1 MSTTTAPPANTVGI
15 NQKTVRSVATETG
28 SSPVQLV
35 PGTTLARALY
45 ETMTGRRVTL
55 IDSAP
60 GAGKSTLI
68 VDLARWVGAH
78 MDLRLTIATPTR
90 SAAITIAEKIA
101 DADDRVSIVLALSG
115 YENPTRRSITAPG
128 HGAFQGENGDIVV
141 RTMASLGMDTKTSCD
156 LLVVDEAYQST
167 FAQLMAAGKS
177 SEQVLLVG
185 DPGQIGPVT
194 TADTT
199 VFDGR
204 DYPPH
209 MRAPDALRGHP
220 SAMTL
225 HLDKTYRL
233 GAESV
238 RAIAPLYDFAFGS
251 GRPDRRIEGH
261 REIES
266 QKVPSDDPLKLYEK
280 VSSIAASF
288 IGKTLVESSGTRRL
302 RPSDIAVV
310 AGDNLSVNAISG
322 FLSSAGHFP
331 GITVGTADRLQ
342 GGQWHAV
349 VALDPLAAAAT
360 VSEHHL
366 SAGRLCVMASRQ
378 MSHLTWV
385 HDGKW
390 DARISAFETDEPKES
405 LMEVRRRL
413 TGSR

>member
-1 MSTTTAPPANTVGI
+1 MSVTELSTVGL
-15 NQKTVRSVATETG
+15 NQKTVRSVESDRSAG
-28 SSPVQLV
+28 DVSLV

-68 VDLARWVGAH
+68 VDLARWTGRH
-78 MDLRLTIATPTR
+78 MDLTMTIATPTR
-90 SAAITIAEKIA
+90 SAAISIAEKIA
-101 DADDRVSIVLALSG
+101 DADDQVSVVLALSG
-115 YENPTRRSITAPG
+115 YENPSRMSITAPG
-128 HGAFQGENGDIVV
+128 HGAFQGEPGDIVV

-194 TADTT
+194 TADTS

-233 GAESV
+233 GVESV
-238 RAIAPLYDFAFGS
+238 RAIAPLYDFSFGS
-251 GRPDRRIEGH
+251 GRPDRHIEGYP
-261 REIES
+261 EISS
-266 QKVPSDDPLKLYEK
+266 QKVSSEDPLKLYEE
-280 VSSIAASF
+280 VAQIAQSF
-288 IGKTLVESSGTRRL
+288 IGQTLVEASGERRL
-302 RPSDIAVV
+302 RPADIAVV

-322 FLSSAGHFP
+322 FLSAAGHFP

-349 VALDPLAAAAT
+349 VALDPLAAAAN

-390 DARISAFETDEPKES
+390 KERISAFETDEPKEH
-405 LMEVRRRL
+405 LLEVRRRL
-413 TGSR
+413 TGSRR